1 MVTHRQMFGSQFDIT
16 VRHNPV
22 WMRPYR
28 PYSEGIPMSEHGE
41 YIADLEA
48 EIRALRYELKCALSA
63 RGGAAAVPLELLPEK
78 KETK

>member
-28 PYSEGIPMSEHGE
+28 PYSEGIPMSERDE

-48 EIRALRYELKCALSA
+48 EIRALRYELKCAFSA
-63 RGGAAAVPLELLPEK
+63 RGATVPLELLPEK
-78 KETK
+78 GK